1 MTPDPL
7 QVIEVDP
14 PQLGFGEES
23 FPHGDKMQWEQSSFD
38 GPEGFLVPDGVH
50 PSLSLTVL

>member
-1 MTPDPL
+1 MTSGL
-7 QVIEVDP
+7 LEVIEVDL
-14 PQLGFGEES
+14 PQLGFGKES